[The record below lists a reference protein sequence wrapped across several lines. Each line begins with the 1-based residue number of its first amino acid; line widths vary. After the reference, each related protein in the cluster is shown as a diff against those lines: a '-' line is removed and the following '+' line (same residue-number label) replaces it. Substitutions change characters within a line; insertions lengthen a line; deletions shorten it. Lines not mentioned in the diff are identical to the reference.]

1 MVRLCPTEQ
10 KSFGGWGYCPKTL
23 GGGPEEFCGGENIMM
38 IVLAYFFIA
47 AAAVIAASAIIGFF
61 LTTLLIRFLQN
72 VDRSIRL
79 CRGKVPAF
87 SAPHRLLR
95 KLLSFE
101 NLA

>member
-1 MVRLCPTEQ
+1 MSYRAKKLWRL
-10 KSFGGWGYCPKTL
+10 GVL
-23 GGGPEEFCGGENIMM
+23 PENPRRRAAEFCGGENIMM
-38 IVLAYFFIA
+38 IVLAYFVIA

-95 KLLSFE
+95 KLLSLE

>member
-1 MVRLCPTEQ
+1 MVMFYRAKKLWRLGEL
-10 KSFGGWGYCPKTL
+10 PKN
-23 GGGPEEFCGGENIMM
+23 PRRRAEEFCDGENIMM
-38 IVLAYFFIA
+38 IVLAYFVIA

-79 CRGKVPAF
+79 CGGKVPAF
-87 SAPHRLLR
+87 SAPHWLLR
-95 KLLSFE
+95 KLLSLE

>member
-1 MVRLCPTEQ
+1 LYGYVLQSKKALEV
-10 KSFGGWGYCPKTL
+10 GGIAQNPRRRAA
-23 GGGPEEFCGGENIMM
+23 EFCGGENIMM
-38 IVLAYFFIA
+38 IVLAYFVIA

-87 SAPHRLLR
+87 SAPHGLLR
-95 KLLSFE
+95 KLLSLE